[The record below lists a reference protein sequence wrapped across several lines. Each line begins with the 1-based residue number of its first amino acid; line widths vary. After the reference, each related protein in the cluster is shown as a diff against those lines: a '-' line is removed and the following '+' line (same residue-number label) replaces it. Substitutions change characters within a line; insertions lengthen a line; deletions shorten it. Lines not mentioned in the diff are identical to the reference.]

1 MANESS
7 STVTNQI
14 NPVGSNYESK
24 RSAVFISQKD
34 GGLFGKSKKIFTST
48 RLTKTTNNPPTYR
61 KEVFQHSSAS
71 GGSSTQIGTV
81 VDGKLELNAAAEI
94 GNAVSE
100 DSFRLQVEA
109 QIKNQTKDAE
119 KQIKKL
125 VNQDKESIN
134 NNKSRR
140 TLQEDDSKDSPKE
153 SDPPNK
159 GIARKNYGTLFYPSF
174 IQKSNQDKLK
184 VTILEFSSRFKGG
197 KKDPKKMSQLGQV
210 NGKPRRSDF
219 GRGRSGRGKYLAELR
234 KFKKGK
240 GKADLNNSNMS
251 ALSLDGRKRL
261 EINKRLV
268 GHITLPIPEGVTD
281 QNAVNFGSG
290 TMNAMQVA
298 GAEVALDFLL
308 RGVGEAGESA
318 AEIFKQ
324 TATDKNVQQAI
335 SALIAGSGIGIDTN
349 DLLARTQGNINNNNL
364 ELLFKGPTLRPF
376 TFSFNLSPRDV
387 QEAGQVQKIIRAFK
401 QSSAVQ
407 RTPGGIFLATPN
419 TYKLEFIDG
428 KTSSTH
434 RFLPKIKECALL
446 GVNVNYMPEN
456 SYMTY
461 ENSSMVAYNLQ
472 LAFKELEPIF
482 NDDYEDS
489 DQEQLPGTFPSSVT
503 TAFNIGF

>member
-34 GGLFGKSKKIFTST
+34 GGLFGKDKKIFTST

-140 TLQEDDSKDSPKE
+140 TLQDDSKDSPKE

-174 IQKSNQDKLK
+174 IQKSSQDKLK